1 MNGAPSYRKRTG
13 VMEMMLERH
22 EGKEICCSCGEHVG
36 PGEIKAQ
43 SGIAA
48 DAAARAGS
56 EESLRPARWGW
67 SPRAA
72 PPSPRGGVGKC
83 ILKHVLVHRNRLS

>member
-36 PGEIKAQ
+36 PGEMKAQ
-43 SGIAA
+43 SAIAA
-48 DAAARAGS
+48 DAAARAGA

-72 PPSPRGGVGKC
+72 PPSPRGVEGKS
-83 ILKHVLVHRNRLS
+83 VM